1 MSKTEITPK
10 RIVFYD
16 GECGFCNRTVAFV
29 LKKQKGNAIY
39 FTALQ
44 TEFAKRFFNERKIT
58 EIDFETFYFFSDDQL
73 FERSDAAL
81 VLSKQLRFPFS
92 LAIYLKWIPKSW
104 RDGIYNYIAKNRKKL
119 AGNYCFLPNEEQRKQ
134 FLD

>member
-16 GECGFCNRTVAFV
+16 GECVFCNRTVAFV

-44 TEFAKRFFNERKIT
+44 TEFAKRFFHERKIT

>member
-1 MSKTEITPK
+1 M
-10 RIVFYD
+10 
-16 GECGFCNRTVAFV
+16 
-29 LKKQKGNAIY
+29 KKQKGNAIY

-44 TEFAKRFFNERKIT
+44 TQFAKRFFNERKIT

-119 AGNYCFLPNEEQRKQ
+119 AGNYCFRPNEEQRKQ